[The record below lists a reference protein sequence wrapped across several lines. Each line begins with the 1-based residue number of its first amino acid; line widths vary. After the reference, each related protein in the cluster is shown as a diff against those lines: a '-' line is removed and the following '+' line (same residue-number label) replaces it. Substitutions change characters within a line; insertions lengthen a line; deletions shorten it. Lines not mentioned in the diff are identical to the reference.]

1 MCPKS
6 KLRGFTLIELLVV
19 ISIIAILAAI
29 LLPAL
34 ARARE
39 AANRISCANNMRQMG
54 LAFLMFANEHDGR
67 MPPAAPN
74 DYWGQPNVGR
84 GEDRVTRPG
93 EYPRRLM
100 RNNYIFNTRTLYP
113 DYLDDI
119 RVAVCPSGQV
129 GRQAE
134 QDNWYM
140 DVTWERQN
148 VDERLLS
155 RIRGLDRDHP
165 AARQVETLVGQGARF
180 DPECFTS
187 QMYFYLPYAVY
198 TEQQAV
204 FLFLEL
210 SRRMHIGEVGFMS
223 TDLVVPEHAWPV
235 GATTYTHGPGGRNM
249 FLRTAINV
257 GRFFIEDINNAA
269 ATAVADSQVPVL
281 FDSPVDH
288 GIHKMNHFPLGGN
301 VLYLDGHVEF
311 VRYRQTRDVDDIF
324 DPLYDF
330 FTAEQLPYTTDLIEL
345 LRINAWDGTALRGV
359 PPWCAN
365 RTPGTPFE
373 PRYWYYPDDRRYRDM
388 IGYVPVGDPPPRVP
402 DPIGGDPDDDA

>member
-1 MCPKS
+1 MCPKN

-54 LAFLMFANEHDGR
+54 LAFLMFANEHNGR
-67 MPPAAPN
+67 MPPASPN
-74 DYWGQPNVGR
+74 NFWGQPDVGWA
-84 GEDRVTRPG
+84 EDRISRPG
-93 EYPRRLM
+93 EYPRRLI
-100 RNNYIFNTRTLYP
+100 RNNYMFDARMLYP
-113 DYLDDI
+113 DYLDDM
-119 RVAVCPSGQV
+119 RVAVCPSGRV

-134 QDNWYM
+134 ADNWFM
-140 DVTWERQN
+140 DVTWERNN
-148 VDERLLS
+148 VDERLLN
-155 RIRGLDRDHP
+155 RIGGLNRDHP
-165 AARQVETLVGQGARF
+165 AARQLDTLVGQGARF
-180 DPECFTS
+180 DPDCFTN

-198 TEQQAV
+198 TEEQAI

-223 TDLVVPEHAWPV
+223 DDLVVPEYAWPR
-235 GATTYTHGPGGRNM
+235 GATTYTHGPGGGNM
-249 FLRTAINV
+249 FMRSAINV
-257 GRFFIEDINNAA
+257 GRFFIEDINDPA
-269 ATAVADSQVPVL
+269 ATAVADSEVPVL

-288 GIHKMNHFPLGGN
+288 GVHRMNHFPLGGN

-311 VRYRQTRDVDDIF
+311 VRYRQTRDEDDFF
-324 DPLYDF
+324 DPFYDF
-330 FTAEQLPYTTDLIEL
+330 FASEALPYTTDLIEL

-373 PRYWYYPDDRRYRDM
+373 PRYWYYPNDRRYRDIM
-388 IGYVPVGDPPPRVP
+388 NFVPIAEPPPRGPTVS
-402 DPIGGDPDDDA
+402 DPDDEA